1 MSVLKKCL
9 LKKLNKPYFG
19 FGKLAIGNHKIEGF
33 KVVKNK
39 YAKKNKVDNNS
50 TSIMVE
56 LYEEILYLPPYF
68 RTKLSDADVD
78 DLNKCISE
86 NENVYLHFGGKQK
99 DSK

>member
-1 MSVLKKCL
+1 MSVLKKL
-9 LKKLNKPYFG
+9 LVKKLNKPYLG
-19 FGKLAIGNHKIEGF
+19 FAKLAIGNHKIEGF
-33 KVVKNK
+33 KIVKNK
-39 YAKKNKVDNNS
+39 YADKNEPDNK

-86 NENVYLHFGGKQK
+86 NENVYLYFGGKQK